1 MAMRTTLV
9 LDDELVA
16 RAQALT
22 GINDVAALI
31 DEALK
36 VLVARESARHLQH
49 FGGSDPEAVAAPRR
63 RSTSR

>member
-1 MAMRTTLV
+1 MRMTLV

-22 GINDVAALI
+22 GINDATALI
-31 DEALK
+31 NEALK
-36 VLVARESARHLQH
+36 VLVARESARRLQQLA
-49 FGGSDPEAVAAPRR
+49 GSDPEAVSAPRR